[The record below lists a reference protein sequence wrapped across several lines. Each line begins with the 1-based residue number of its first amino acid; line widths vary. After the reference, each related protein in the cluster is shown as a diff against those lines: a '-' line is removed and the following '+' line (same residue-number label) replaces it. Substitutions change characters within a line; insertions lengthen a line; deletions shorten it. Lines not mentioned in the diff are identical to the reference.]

1 MKISEE
7 FYKSQYYSRMA
18 TPNNDFL
25 TFDSAMDLYKDTI
38 KNNTQTRSIIL
49 SESEF
54 LTLFNKAKKLEALQ
68 AKELLEELE
77 RQIVEWG
84 YINANTT
91 LLMKIRKAIKELSN
105 D

>member
-1 MKISEE
+1 M
-7 FYKSQYYSRMA
+7 
-18 TPNNDFL
+18 T
-25 TFDSAMDLYKDTI
+25 
-38 KNNTQTRSIIL
+38 
-49 SESEF
+49 
-54 LTLFNKAKKLEALQ
+54 AL
-68 AKELLEELE
+68 ELLEELE